1 MWISSK
7 LRQNTVQVLQIKIE
21 IEREKIIQIIL
32 FFKEK
37 TVLYGIDDDDIED
50 DSEEERSNLAN
61 LAKFKQKKKKAISDY
76 KSAITSI
83 GSRAIGQTSS
93 SKSCFIRPTSAKSGD
108 SRALISENEY
118 ATTDNW
124 LIEDMSSR
132 SKPSSAASSSVS
144 SSGRNKELAAFTSGG
159 MRNKRKHISNDR
171 LEELDT
177 LDDVDED
184 DDRSSDSH
192 KKYVDFDID
201 DILAI
206 DLNIGEKSSSR
217 KQTSDSSSTLSRPNR
232 DDDLNMDELNG
243 DRGGKTGVTSS
254 KKASRLFGS
263 SMPKK
268 RILDND
274 VVCVSHVE
282 SLPVTT
288 VSSAETRKNPSF
300 TDKENVETRN
310 KI

>member
-1 MWISSK
+1 M
-7 LRQNTVQVLQIKIE
+7 
-21 IEREKIIQIIL
+21 
-32 FFKEK
+32 
-37 TVLYGIDDDDIED
+37 
-50 DSEEERSNLAN
+50 AN
-61 LAKFKQKKKKAISDY
+61 SAKFKQKKKKAISDY

-93 SKSCFIRPTSAKSGD
+93 SKSCFIRPTSGKSGD
-108 SRALISENEY
+108 GRALITENEY

-132 SKPSSAASSSVS
+132 PSKPSAASSVS
-144 SSGRNKELAAFTSGG
+144 GGRNKELAAFTSGG

-184 DDRSSDSH
+184 DDRNSDYSH
-192 KKYVDFDID
+192 KKHVDFDID

-217 KQTSDSSSTLSRPNR
+217 KQTSESSSAFSRPNR
-232 DDDLNMDELNG
+232 DDDFTMDEMNG
-243 DRGGKTGVTSS
+243 DRGGGGEKKSVSIS
-254 KKASRLFGS
+254 KKASRLFAS

-288 VSSAETRKNPSF
+288 FSSAETRKNPSF
-300 TDKENVETRN
+300 TDKENVETRK
-310 KI
+310 KILSFCFINFRSLNTQDFAYFSD